1 MILSCFMII
10 NATELLS
17 RDINHVTMLRHNNT
31 VSYCYNGKYV
41 VSYFMR
47 TIFIYNSVTKRLL
60 TNLISFSISLQY
72 PVYFLCICVRYSKIF
87 RY

>member
-10 NATELLS
+10 NVMELLS
-17 RDINHVTMLRHNNT
+17 RDKNHVTMLRHNNT
-31 VSYCYNGKYV
+31 DSYCYNGNCV